1 MTWPAATVSTLGAP
15 ALQAYPIAYNR
26 TLARRQYERAL
37 RSASFAHNGL
47 ITPVMMEQ
55 RRAMVDRRELDV
67 KEDVAKARSA
77 EPHSSDG
84 FQLTPK
90 RYR

>member
-1 MTWPAATVSTLGAP
+1 MTWAAARVSTLGAP

-37 RSASFAHNGL
+37 KSAIFAQKGL

-55 RRAMVDRRELDV
+55 SRAMVDRREFDV
-67 KEDVAKARSA
+67 KEEVAKARSA

-84 FQLTPK
+84 FQLTCE
-90 RYR
+90 RCR

>member
-1 MTWPAATVSTLGAP
+1 LGAP

-37 RSASFAHNGL
+37 RSASFAQKGL
-47 ITPVMMEQ
+47 ITPVIIEQ
-55 RRAMVDRRELDV
+55 RSAMVDRRELDV
-67 KEDVAKARSA
+67 KEEVAKARSA
-77 EPHSSDG
+77 EPHCLHGS
-84 FQLTPK
+84 QLASK